1 MKKHAAICSS
11 ELPVLGRLRAT
22 PAGWQSEI
30 STVARPGDSQHRKP
44 LPHSGYVDDGIRAKT
59 MCRIAGAEKTNGHV
73 SLDLNLHAD
82 VHEKPQTVTFG
93 AIPGPYQRST

>member
-1 MKKHAAICSS
+1 M
-11 ELPVLGRLRAT
+11 LLRIACPRSPESH

-30 STVARPGDSQHRKP
+30 STVARAHRKP
-44 LPHSGYVDDGIRAKT
+44 LPHSGYVDNGIRAKT

-82 VHEKPQTVTFG
+82 VHKKQPQTVTFG
-93 AIPGPYQRST
+93 AIPGPYQRSP